1 MNEIP
6 KKCSICNLTFD
17 ETNGPHFEAIIPLF
31 HSEEHMEQVREYVTH
46 LNSSIPGGI
55 ALTFVADGRVQDYEK
70 ALELQ
75 GALKLKTKAIKLS
88 RNFGVGPAL
97 HAALADSQYCM
108 STAFGSDLQEPVE
121 VFVDFFKV
129 LSSGNSDLVLG
140 YRTQRKDP
148 YISKKLAQ
156 FYWWV
161 NRKFIYPSSPPNGF
175 DVFAMSKT
183 VRTEFSRLRELNTNF
198 TSQLLWIGFD
208 PTWIGFVRS
217 PREIGR
223 STWSHRRKFKL
234 FADSLY
240 GYTSKPISLITNLG
254 LFSSLSFLFIA
265 FLTLLGKLTN
275 QINVPGYVMTILLI
289 SIGQSILLFS
299 IGVIGGYV
307 SRTFENGTER
317 PHYIISKR
325 TESGKL
331 DD

>member
-1 MNEIP
+1 MNESRM
-6 KKCSICNLTFD
+6 KCSICNLIFD
-17 ETNGPHFEAIIPLF
+17 GTNGPHFEAIIPLF
-31 HSEEHMEQVREYVTH
+31 HSEDHMEQVREYVTH
-46 LNSSIPGGI
+46 LNLSIPGGI
-55 ALTFVADGRVQDYEK
+55 ALTFVVDGRVQDYEK

-75 GALKLKTKAIKLS
+75 GVLKLKTKTIKLS

-121 VFVDFFKV
+121 LFVDFFKV
-129 LSSGNSDLVLG
+129 LSSGKSDLVLG
-140 YRTQRKDP
+140 YRTERKDP

-156 FYWWV
+156 VYWWV

-175 DVFAMSKT
+175 DVFA
-183 VRTEFSRLRELNTNF
+183 RLRELNTNF

-265 FLTLLGKLTN
+265 FFTLLGKLTN
-275 QINVPGYVMTILLI
+275 QIDVPGYVMTILLL

-325 TESGKL
+325 TENGKL